1 MKTWQNVSNHGWLNI
16 FGKTCTVNSLAIS
29 KLIYVGSIL
38 PILENDLMKKNEKKS
53 IFNIIWKKRDII
65 RRDTIIGK
73 PEKVI

>member
-1 MKTWQNVSNHGWLNI
+1 MKTWQNVSNHGWLNF

-38 PILENDLMKKNEKKS
+38 PILENDLMKKMKNS
-53 IFNIIWKKRDII
+53 IFNFIWKKRDVI

-73 PEKVI
+73 PEKVM